1 MDSVEGKKGG
11 AVLLTIHFVK
21 AELMLAFYRE
31 YNDSRSVTNIFNDLY
46 RRLGKDDFKKI
57 FPLFA
62 ALLMVSAVWAQEEQ
76 APVQKLN
83 VHMMDGQ
90 VVTFLL
96 DKEPVTKFE
105 PGKLILQTSG
115 DAPIMYLL
123 ENVRKYT
130 YEGLPEGIDAPIVAP
145 GTIMVRQG
153 KDMVA
158 IDGLPDK
165 ANVAIYAA
173 DGKLLISR
181 QAVGGQTTVLPMTAF
196 PAGNY
201 IINAGGASFKFVKQ

>member
-1 MDSVEGKKGG
+1 M
-11 AVLLTIHFVK
+11 
-21 AELMLAFYRE
+21 
-31 YNDSRSVTNIFNDLY
+31 
-46 RRLGKDDFKKI
+46 KKI
-57 FPLFA
+57 FSLFA
-62 ALLMVSAVWAQEEQ
+62 ALLMVSAAWAQD

-96 DKEPVTKFE
+96 DDEPVTKFE
-105 PGKLILQTSG
+105 PGKLIIQTSG

-158 IDGLPDK
+158 LDGLPDK
-165 ANVAIYAA
+165 ANVAIYSA

-181 QAVGGQTTVLPMTAF
+181 QAIGGQTTVLPMTAF

>member
-1 MDSVEGKKGG
+1 MLKFKFEQHAGSCKSSVS
-11 AVLLTIHFVK
+11 LLTLLDT
-21 AELMLAFYRE
+21 AEAPENYF
-31 YNDSRSVTNIFNDLY
+31 FN
-46 RRLGKDDFKKI
+46 FMKKI

-62 ALLMVSAVWAQEEQ
+62 ALLLVSAVWAQEEQ

-96 DKEPVTKFE
+96 DQEPVTKFE
-105 PGKLILQTSG
+105 PGKLIIQTSD
-115 DAPIMYLL
+115 DAPVMYLI

-130 YEGLPEGIDAPIVAP
+130 YEGLPEGIDAPVVAP

-201 IINAGGASFKFVKQ
+201 IININAGGASFKFVKQ

>member
-1 MDSVEGKKGG
+1 M
-11 AVLLTIHFVK
+11 
-21 AELMLAFYRE
+21 
-31 YNDSRSVTNIFNDLY
+31 
-46 RRLGKDDFKKI
+46 KKI
-57 FPLFA
+57 LFFALALMAGA
-62 ALLMVSAVWAQEEQ
+62 AWAQEEQ

-83 VHMMDGQ
+83 VHMMDGSQ
-90 VVTFLL
+90 LQFLL
-96 DKEPVTKFE
+96 TDEPVTTFE
-105 PGKLILQTSG
+105 PGKLIIQTSG

-165 ANVAIYAA
+165 ADVAIYAA

-181 QAVGGQTTVLPMTAF
+181 QAIGGLTTVLPMTAL

>member
-1 MDSVEGKKGG
+1 MKKMLP
-11 AVLLTIHFVK
+11 LL
-21 AELMLAFYRE
+21 
-31 YNDSRSVTNIFNDLY
+31 
-46 RRLGKDDFKKI
+46 
-57 FPLFA
+57 A
-62 ALLMVSAVWAQEEQ
+62 ALLMVSAAWAQEEQ

-96 DKEPVTKFE
+96 DDEPVTKFE
-105 PGKLILQTSG
+105 PGQLILKTSG
-115 DAPIMYLL
+115 TSPIIYLI

-181 QAVGGQTTVLPMTAF
+181 QAVGGQTTVLPMTAY

>member
-1 MDSVEGKKGG
+1 M
-11 AVLLTIHFVK
+11 
-21 AELMLAFYRE
+21 
-31 YNDSRSVTNIFNDLY
+31 
-46 RRLGKDDFKKI
+46 KKI
-57 FPLFA
+57 LPLLA
-62 ALLMVSAVWAQEEQ
+62 ALLMVSAAWAQEEQ

-96 DKEPVTKFE
+96 DDEPVTKFE

-115 DAPIMYLL
+115 DAPVMYLI

-173 DGKLLISR
+173 DGKLLFTQ
-181 QAVGGQTTVLPMTAF
+181 QATGGQSTSILMTAY

-201 IINAGGASFKFVKQ
+201 IINAGGASIKFVKQ

>member
-1 MDSVEGKKGG
+1 M
-11 AVLLTIHFVK
+11 
-21 AELMLAFYRE
+21 
-31 YNDSRSVTNIFNDLY
+31 
-46 RRLGKDDFKKI
+46 KKI
-57 FPLFA
+57 TLLLS
-62 ALLMVSAVWAQEEQ
+62 ALLLVGGVWAQEEQ

-96 DKEPVTKFE
+96 DDEPVTKFE
-105 PGKLILQTSG
+105 PGQLILQTSG
-115 DAPIMYLL
+115 DAPIIYLI

-130 YEGLPEGIDAPIVAP
+130 YEGLPEGIDAPVVAP

>member
-1 MDSVEGKKGG
+1 M
-11 AVLLTIHFVK
+11 T
-21 AELMLAFYRE
+21 
-31 YNDSRSVTNIFNDLY
+31 
-46 RRLGKDDFKKI
+46 KI
-57 FPLFA
+57 FSLFA
-62 ALLMVSAVWAQEEQ
+62 ALLMVGAAWAQEEQ
-76 APVQKLN
+76 PVQKLN

-96 DKEPVTKFE
+96 DDEPVTKFE
-105 PGKLILQTSG
+105 PGQLIIQTSG
-115 DAPIMYLL
+115 DAPIIYLI

-130 YEGLPEGIDAPIVAP
+130 YEGLPEGIDAPIAAP
-145 GTIMVRQG
+145 GTIVVRQG

-158 IDGLPDK
+158 LDGLPDK
-165 ANVAIYAA
+165 TTVSIYSA
-173 DGKLLISR
+173 DGKLLVSR

>member
-1 MDSVEGKKGG
+1 MKK
-11 AVLLTIHFVK
+11 LL
-21 AELMLAFYRE
+21 
-31 YNDSRSVTNIFNDLY
+31 
-46 RRLGKDDFKKI
+46 
-57 FPLFA
+57 PLLA
-62 ALLMVSAVWAQEEQ
+62 ALLIAGAAWAQDEQ
-76 APVQKLN
+76 PVQKLN

-96 DKEPVTKFE
+96 DQEPVTKFE
-105 PGKLILQTSG
+105 PGQLILQTSG
-115 DAPIMYLL
+115 DAPIIYLL

-145 GTIMVRQG
+145 GTIMVRQNNE
-153 KDMVA
+153 MML

-165 ANVAIYAA
+165 ANVAVYNV
-173 DGKLLISR
+173 DGKLLFTQ
-181 QAVGGQTTVLPMTAF
+181 QATGGQSTSIVMSAY

>member
-1 MDSVEGKKGG
+1 M
-11 AVLLTIHFVK
+11 I
-21 AELMLAFYRE
+21 M
-31 YNDSRSVTNIFNDLY
+31 
-46 RRLGKDDFKKI
+46 KKI
-57 FPLFA
+57 LPLFA
-62 ALLMVSAVWAQEEQ
+62 ALLLVSAAWAQEEQ

-96 DKEPVTKFE
+96 DQEPVTKFE
-105 PGKLILQTSG
+105 PGQLILQTSG
-115 DAPIMYLL
+115 DSPIIYLI

-130 YEGLPEGIDAPIVAP
+130 YEGLPEGIDAPIAAP
-145 GTIMVRQG
+145 GTIVVRQG

-158 IDGLPDK
+158 LDGLPDK
-165 ANVAIYAA
+165 ANVAIYSA